1 MLNIEQ
7 HYTGKLLPLKPLID
21 PYSQATNS
29 IHLELPTKRNDNL
42 KILSDIARLL
52 CASCYFKNKR
62 MCTGLDIQ
70 NLFNIKEERSIIVA
84 DLSKGLLPNLDEGPF
99 AEGYQLLFDRKT
111 GKFVAIK
118 ISYSPYEY
126 LLTGEK
132 FAESAC
138 ISSEPVV
145 LYNEKIV
152 NNEKCNIWAC
162 LYR

>member
-62 MCTGLDIQ
+62 MCTGLDRRRTI
-70 NLFNIKEERSIIVA
+70 
-84 DLSKGLLPNLDEGPF
+84 
-99 AEGYQLLFDRKT
+99 
-111 GKFVAIK
+111 
-118 ISYSPYEY
+118 
-126 LLTGEK
+126 
-132 FAESAC
+132 C
-138 ISSEPVV
+138 
-145 LYNEKIV
+145 
-152 NNEKCNIWAC
+152 
-162 LYR
+162 